1 MVSSFYRG
9 KEFFSS
15 AFFSKV
21 GSKIKYSSKS
31 STCEK
36 QKIEKIHVKENNHT
50 HKTIFT
56 WFGNLQGFHYYQGK
70 YKVWLQCFNLSKDD
84 HNNNKT
90 LITKIGFF
98 LHHTHRIH
106 YRLQNGPKIFLG
118 VSAWACW
125 PKPPLHGLSLSKSL
139 IKNHTTLFG

>member
-15 AFFSKV
+15 AFFSRV

-31 STCEK
+31 STYEK

-50 HKTIFT
+50 YKTIFT

-98 LHHTHRIH
+98 YIIRIGFIIGYKTGQKFSWGFQLGPVGPSLH
-106 YRLQNGPKIFLG
+106 FMD
-118 VSAWACW
+118 
-125 PKPPLHGLSLSKSL
+125 
-139 IKNHTTLFG
+139 